1 MLNMAISMLSSVY
14 MTLYWPSVALMLAW
28 LVMFLVILGVIA
40 ERLSEDTT
48 AGSVEPLLA
57 EPRSRATSC
66 TLTTPSLSKES
77 KFYFAFAAARSSSSS
92 S

>member
-57 EPRSRATSC
+57 EPRSPGDILHTYNAE
-66 TLTTPSLSKES
+66 PVKG
-77 KFYFAFAAARSSSSS
+77 K
-92 S
+92 

>member
-1 MLNMAISMLSSVY
+1 M
-14 MTLYWPSVALMLAW
+14 

-57 EPRSRATSC
+57 EPRSPGDILHTYNAE
-66 TLTTPSLSKES
+66 PVKG
-77 KFYFAFAAARSSSSS
+77 K
-92 S
+92 